1 MIKRKIF
8 FILLLAVFGSSGFSQ
23 SNQAIPTIGFDQL
36 EMIMNSKND
45 TVIVI
50 NFWATW
56 CAPCVEELPYFEEIN
71 QKYENESFKMYLV
84 SLDFKRNKENRLI
97 PFVEKHKLKAK
108 VLHLFEPDANAW
120 INKVDSSWSGAIP
133 ATLFIYNGRKHFHEG
148 GLKTKDI
155 QRIIQSLLT

>member
-1 MIKRKIF
+1 M
-8 FILLLAVFGSSGFSQ
+8 LAFCGNSGFSQ
-23 SNQAIPTIGFDQL
+23 SKQPIPTIGFDQL
-36 EMIMNSKND
+36 EMIMNSQND
-45 TVIVI
+45 TLIVI

-71 QKYENESFKMYLV
+71 QQYVNESFKMYLV

-97 PFVEKHKLKAK
+97 PFVEKHKLRAT
-108 VLHLFEPDANAW
+108 VLHLYEPNANAW
-120 INKVDSSWSGAIP
+120 IDKVDSSWTGAIP